1 MFGFGK
7 RDEPKQDD
15 NYATSFDA
23 ARRQTGSETTAL
35 PSASVSRSVAA
46 SPSRASMPSPSGGGY
61 PGGRIVPA
69 HMDDN
74 EKIVIQ
80 QRRRNREGHVI
91 KKEESSMFME
101 KMASIVGP
109 SYVFA
114 LVGGAFYGLT
124 LTVPPKARRTTRI
137 LLNSYLNNVG
147 KTSSRFANNTAAAV
161 LLYVFTGKLINFI
174 FLEELEDFKLS
185 GLAQNAIYGGVAG
198 AIYKS
203 TRGVRPM
210 MLSAILGATIG
221 SGYSYLWKEGYF
233 DIGKSSNQHF
243 GNIQMGRHKQ

>member
-7 RDEPKQDD
+7 RDEPKEDA

-23 ARRQTGSETTAL
+23 ARRQTGNETTSL
-35 PSASVSRSVAA
+35 PSASVGRSA
-46 SPSRASMPSPSGGGY
+46 SPSAAASQSRAAISAPSGGY
-61 PGGRIVPA
+61 PGGRMIPA

-124 LTVPPKARRTTRI
+124 LSVPPKARRTTRI

-185 GLAQNAIYGGVAG
+185 GLAQNALYGGVAG

-210 MLSAILGATIG
+210 MLSAMLGATIG
-221 SGYSYLWKEGYF
+221 SGYAYLWKEGYF
-233 DIGKSSNQHF
+233 DIGKGSNQHF
-243 GNIQMGRHKQ
+243 GNIA

>member
-35 PSASVSRSVAA
+35 PSASVSSQSV
-46 SPSRASMPSPSGGGY
+46 SPSRASMPASPSGG
-61 PGGRIVPA
+61 RMIPA

-124 LTVPPKARRTTRI
+124 LNVPTKARRTTRI

-198 AIYKS
+198 AFYKS

-210 MLSAILGATIG
+210 MLSAMLGATIG
-221 SGYSYLWKEGYF
+221 SGYAYLWKEGYF

-243 GNIQMGRHKQ
+243 GNIQMGKHKQ